1 MKDKLN
7 TPDRPAKAP
16 INSSFCTLRSL
27 MGTPE
32 YNAAF
37 LLLPMARKSRAITE
51 FRSHQAEMSTTAMAT

>member
-1 MKDKLN
+1 
-7 TPDRPAKAP
+7 
-16 INSSFCTLRSL
+16 